1 MELDEVDVEIIN
13 SLLEDGCLSLRDL
26 TKVTGLSPPSLNSR
40 LKRLKDS
47 GIIKGSTVLIDRNKV
62 KSGVS
67 AFLLIRCDPSSL
79 KNVEES
85 LSALEDVTEIYR
97 LTGFYNLLVKSEVED
112 VSALD
117 MLNEEISKNEGIIEV
132 NTHLISEYVKEK
144 HKKFKRIRANLK
156 CEYCGNTISGKPYL
170 LEYRGVTRFFC
181 CPTCLREFRKKYGIA

>member
-67 AFLLIRCDPSSL
+67 AFF
-79 KNVEES
+79 
-85 LSALEDVTEIYR
+85 TY
-97 LTGFYNLLVKSEVED
+97 
-112 VSALD
+112 
-117 MLNEEISKNEGIIEV
+117 
-132 NTHLISEYVKEK
+132 
-144 HKKFKRIRANLK
+144 
-156 CEYCGNTISGKPYL
+156 
-170 LEYRGVTRFFC
+170 
-181 CPTCLREFRKKYGIA
+181 

>member
-13 SLLEDGCLSLRDL
+13 SLLEDGCLSLRGPY
-26 TKVTGLSPPSLNSR
+26 KGYWAFSPPSLNSR

-97 LTGFYNLLVKSEVED
+97 LTGFYNLLVKS
-112 VSALD
+112 
-117 MLNEEISKNEGIIEV
+117 
-132 NTHLISEYVKEK
+132 
-144 HKKFKRIRANLK
+144 
-156 CEYCGNTISGKPYL
+156 
-170 LEYRGVTRFFC
+170 
-181 CPTCLREFRKKYGIA
+181 